1 LTAEG
6 YSDQSDKFDR
16 LDKSVTRSS
25 AHAGVSFSTSP
36 PDASRIPAHE
46 EEEEEMVDYK
56 PSPTRENMD
65 INMIYLYDVDY
76 SLVGDDEVSQMDFD
90 SRDVV
95 F

>member
-1 LTAEG
+1 
-6 YSDQSDKFDR
+6 
-16 LDKSVTRSS
+16 
-25 AHAGVSFSTSP
+25 
-36 PDASRIPAHE
+36 
-46 EEEEEMVDYK
+46 MVDYK